1 LFTQPGEV
9 IENGSTA
16 MEKLTLNSR
25 LNGKPESDFE
35 GNAENGGNRGPKR
48 GSNNFISRNEI

>member
-1 LFTQPGEV
+1 
-9 IENGSTA
+9 
-16 MEKLTLNSR
+16 MEKLTLSRR

-35 GNAENGGNRGPKR
+35 GNAENEGNRRPKR